1 MFTLTIMQCVNLM
14 LTKTGQPNI
23 IRHALHNAY
32 LNFAVAYMIII
43 AIAICFINC
52 PTLHMVP
59 VQ

>member
-1 MFTLTIMQCVNLM
+1 MQCVNLM

-43 AIAICFINC
+43 AIAICFIDC
-52 PTLHMVP
+52 PTLHMVS